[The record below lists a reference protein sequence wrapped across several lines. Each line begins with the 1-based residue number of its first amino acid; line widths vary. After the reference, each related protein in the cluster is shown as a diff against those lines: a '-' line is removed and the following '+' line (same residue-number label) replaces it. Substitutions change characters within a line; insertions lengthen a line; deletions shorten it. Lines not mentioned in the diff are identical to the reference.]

1 MSAPYRAHV
10 CGSVTDLDKHL
21 SGRPNNH
28 GAIVLAAGISPEEFV
43 NLPSRLLSPTRSDV
57 FIRVPGII
65 FEGCLQTSCYLV
77 LQTSQ
82 ALDPIILSSHTEI
95 PPSRQPV
102 FSRGKSTLLLFVDW
116 ALPNIDERL
125 MNLWDHYGHQYAYVG
140 AGVGHLESPDAP
152 SIIVGDTAQEKTLVG
167 IPFPVQTSAVVK
179 HGWLPEEEPMV
190 VTKAEGN
197 VLHELNWQPA
207 WPIYQKYLHEH
218 FDVTCTEDNFSRV
231 AMGYPLVMQRAA
243 GSPII
248 RDPVAIIDR
257 SALLCVG
264 QLRPQS
270 VIRVCRGDESSMTQ
284 AAREA
289 TSAHL
294 PNGPDLVIDCV
305 SRSLF
310 LGDLF
315 DHEAAILGA
324 PLGDTASS
332 VGILSIGEIATV
344 GQGTLSFLNKS
355 IVSARFL

>member
-1 MSAPYRAHV
+1 MSAPYRARI
-10 CGSVTDLDKHL
+10 CGSVADLDKHL
-21 SGRPNNH
+21 SGRANNH
-28 GAIVLAAGISPEEFV
+28 GAIVIAAGIAPDEFV
-43 NLPSRLLSPTRSDV
+43 GLPSRLQSPTRTDV
-57 FIRVPGII
+57 FVRVPGVI
-65 FEGCLQTSCYLV
+65 FKGHLQTSCYLV

-82 ALDPIILSSHTEI
+82 ALNPIILSSHTEI
-95 PPSRQPV
+95 PPSRQAA
-102 FSRGKSTLLLFVDW
+102 FSPGKSTLLLFVDW

-125 MNLWDHYGHQYAYVG
+125 MDLWDHYGHQFAYVG
-140 AGVGHLESPDAP
+140 AGVGHLEAPDAP
-152 SIIVGDTAQEKTLVG
+152 SIIVEDTAHVKTLVG
-167 IPFPVQTSAVVK
+167 IPFPVQTSATVK
-179 HGWLPEEEPMV
+179 HGWLPKDEPMV

-207 WPIYQKYLHEH
+207 WPVYQKYLREH
-218 FDVTCTEDNFSRV
+218 FDVICTEDNFNRV

-248 RDPVAIIDR
+248 RDPVAIIDH

-270 VIRVCRGDESSMTQ
+270 VIRVCRGDEASMTQ

-310 LGDLF
+310 LGDQF
-315 DHEAAILGA
+315 DREAAILVTSS
-324 PLGDTASS
+324 GDTDSS

>member
-10 CGSVTDLDKHL
+10 CGSVADLDKHL
-21 SGRPNNH
+21 LGRMNNH

-43 NLPSRLLSPTRSDV
+43 SLPSRLRSPTRTDV
-57 FIRVPGII
+57 FVRVPGVI
-65 FEGCLQTSCYLV
+65 FKGHLQTSCYLV

-82 ALDPIILSSHTEI
+82 ELDPIILYSHTEI
-95 PPSRQPV
+95 PPSRHAV
-102 FSRGKSTLLLFVDW
+102 FSHGKSTLLLFVDW

-125 MNLWDHYGHQYAYVG
+125 MDLWDHYGHQFAYVG
-140 AGVGHLESPDAP
+140 AGVGHLEAPDAP
-152 SIIVGDTAQEKTLVG
+152 SIIVDDTAQVNTLVG
-167 IPFPVQTSAVVK
+167 IPFPVQTNAVVK
-179 HGWLPEEEPMV
+179 HGWLPEDEPLV
-190 VTKAEGN
+190 VTKAQGN
-197 VLHELNWQPA
+197 ILHELDWQPA
-207 WPIYQKYLHEH
+207 WPVYQKYLREH
-218 FDVTCTEDNFSRV
+218 FDVACTEDNFNRV

-248 RDPVAIIDR
+248 RDPVAIIGH

-270 VIRVCRGDESSMTQ
+270 VIRVCRGDERSMTQ

-294 PNGPDLVIDCV
+294 PSGPDLVIDCV

-310 LGDLF
+310 LGDQF
-315 DHEAAILGA
+315 DREASILGA
-324 PLGDTASS
+324 PSVETAST

-344 GQGTLSFLNKS
+344 GQGNLSFLNKS
-355 IVSARFL
+355 IVSARFS